1 MEREG
6 EPEQAGR
13 ARVDREALT
22 ERSCTR
28 REMISLFIASAVHVA
43 ASRIEAAQPQPGRWG
58 VQLYTVRD
66 LIARDAA
73 STIAAIAA
81 MGYKELEILQPT
93 LPVVGPLAQKHGL
106 TIVAAHLDERTSRGE
121 GFSEFVEQAKSFGL
135 GYVVFPW
142 IPPAERPADR
152 AGFERLAERLN
163 RMADETGRAGL
174 RFGYH
179 NHAFEF
185 GRDSDGTRWLDILM
199 RANHVQLELDVFW
212 TAIGGVQPVD
222 VLKQYGGRVAML
234 HLKDKAAD
242 APATLN
248 ESAVARTSFRDVGSG
263 SLDFRAILTAA
274 RAAGVQ
280 HFFVEHDYPPDPLA
294 SLRNSYAYLTRL

>member
-6 EPEQAGR
+6 GR
-13 ARVDREALT
+13 P
-22 ERSCTR
+22 TR
-28 REMISLFIASAVHVA
+28 REMISAVVASAVHVA
-43 ASRIEAAQPQPGRWG
+43 ASRIEASQPQPGRWG

-81 MGYKELEILQPT
+81 MGYKELEIIQPT

-106 TIVAAHLDERTSRGE
+106 TIVSAHLDERTSRGE
-121 GFSEFVEQAKSFGL
+121 GFGDFLAQAKSFGL
-135 GYVVFPW
+135 AYVVFAW

-152 AGFERLAERLN
+152 AGFERLAERLT
-163 RMADETGRAGL
+163 RMADEAGRAGL

-185 GRDSDGTRWLDILM
+185 GRDAAGTRWLDVLM

-212 TAIGGVQPVD
+212 TATGGAQPLD
-222 VLKQYGGRVAML
+222 VLKQYAGRVAML

-242 APATLN
+242 APATLD

-263 SLDFRAILTAA
+263 SLDFRAIMTAA
-274 RAAGVQ
+274 RAAGAQ

-294 SLRNSYAYLTRL
+294 SLRSSYAYLAGL

>member
-1 MEREG
+1 
-6 EPEQAGR
+6 
-13 ARVDREALT
+13 
-22 ERSCTR
+22 
-28 REMISLFIASAVHVA
+28 
-43 ASRIEAAQPQPGRWG
+43 

-66 LIARDAA
+66 LIARDPA

-121 GFSEFVEQAKSFGL
+121 GFSEFVEQAKRFGL

-212 TAIGGVQPVD
+212 TAIGGAQPVD
-222 VLKQYGGRVAML
+222 VLKQYAGRVSML

-242 APATLN
+242 APATLD

-263 SLDFRAILTAA
+263 SLDFRTILTAA
-274 RAAGVQ
+274 RASSVQ

-294 SLRNSYAYLTRL
+294 SLRNSYAYLTRF